1 MVIPQVFG
9 SSSVLYRVGAP
20 LFMIMLF
27 VSALLSVVY
36 GATPCTIDVIMRC
49 YYRVYSSRGSFAG
62 VLPRG
67 DCRRAMPACSSITK
81 VW

>member
-27 VSALLSVVY
+27 VSALLSVV
-36 GATPCTIDVIMRC
+36 CT
-49 YYRVYSSRGSFAG
+49 G
-62 VLPRG
+62 
-67 DCRRAMPACSSITK
+67 RRLALSM
-81 VW
+81 